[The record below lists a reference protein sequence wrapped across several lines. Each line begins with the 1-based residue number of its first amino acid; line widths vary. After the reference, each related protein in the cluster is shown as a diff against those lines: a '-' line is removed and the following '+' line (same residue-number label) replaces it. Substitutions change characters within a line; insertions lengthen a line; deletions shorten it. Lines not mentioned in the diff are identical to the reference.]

1 MCPSNQERTGLLNRS
16 ECKEMG
22 DLTGNEVAMSN
33 KSVLFLAVSLY
44 FWVNFF
50 LSDRRVRG

>member
-1 MCPSNQERTGLLNRS
+1 MFVKSRKDWTLESFGI
-16 ECKEMG
+16 KEMG